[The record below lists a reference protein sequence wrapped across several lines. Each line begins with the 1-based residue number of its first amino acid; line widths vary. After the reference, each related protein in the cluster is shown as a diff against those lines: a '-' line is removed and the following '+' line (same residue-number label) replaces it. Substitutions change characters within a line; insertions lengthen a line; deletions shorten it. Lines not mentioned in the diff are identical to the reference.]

1 MILVRAIKI
10 SSLSAYL
17 FKNLIVLFFGL
28 DFLVKL
34 LLVNDSSQLIFF
46 RYLVVPKMIILTLAF
61 FSFKGKMTQLSYTKE
76 VLLVVLF
83 CIGQVIIFSNLDKD
97 NILFN
102 GHYLINTI
110 AGLLFFKVYDTFADK
125 NFVNHHMTQFLVLI
139 LIGVATILLGAIFEV
154 RLFRTYFFHA
164 SGLRYGYNGIQ
175 LYHPESGYLYFIAL
189 CLIYF
194 KWAVSKQKHY
204 LYFLIACLLAIFFVG
219 TKKMFFLGL
228 LFLGFILLQNISV
241 AKTLKRTT
249 LFYFIASAIISI
261 YMLSKQVISRQLSL
275 FEGIYQT
282 EGFWTAFLSNR
293 NNLLAEKFLPYI
305 STNWTYL
312 NYITGGPAFSTHR
325 VEMELF
331 DLFLFFGAAGIVI
344 YTKFI
349 LKLLNNK
356 NVLITFMSLSLVFA
370 AALSGN
376 LFASLNVMVLWS
388 VAVKF
393 IKTNSTSK
401 Q

>member
-10 SSLSAYL
+10 SYFSAYL
-17 FKNLIVLFFGL
+17 FRNLIVLFFGL

-61 FSFKGKMTQLSYTKE
+61 FHSKARFPNCHTKE
-76 VLLVVLF
+76 ILLVVLF
-83 CIGQVIIFSNLDKD
+83 CIGQVIIFNHLNKD

-110 AGLLFFKVYDTFADK
+110 AGLLFFKVYDNFADK
-125 NFVNHHMTQFLVLI
+125 NLVNHHITQFLVFI
-139 LIGVATILLGAIFEV
+139 LIGAATILLGAIFEV

-164 SGLRYGYNGIQ
+164 SGVRYGYNGIQ

-194 KWAVSKQKHY
+194 KWAVSRQKNY

-228 LFLGFILLQNISV
+228 IFLGFILLQNISV

-249 LFYFIASAIISI
+249 LFYLLTSAIISV
-261 YMLSKQVISRQLSL
+261 YMLSKHVISRQFSL

-282 EGFWTAFLSNR
+282 KGFWTAFLSNR

-305 STNWTYL
+305 SSNWTYL
-312 NYITGGPAFSTHR
+312 NYITGGPAFSTNR

-349 LKLLNNK
+349 LKLLKNN
-356 NVLITFMSLSLVFA
+356 NVLITFMSVSLVFA

-388 VAVKF
+388 IAVKF
-393 IKTNSTSK
+393 IKTNSTPK